1 MSLSANASSPIPA
14 SSAPLLQ
21 AEGVTV
27 RFDACERPFD
37 VVRDVSFTLHPG
49 RTLCLVG
56 ESGCGK
62 SMTALSLLRLIP
74 EPGRLAAGRILFEG
88 RDLAE
93 LSESAMERVRG
104 RDIGMIFQE
113 PMTSLN
119 PVIRVGEQV
128 AEPLMRHLRLSKKA
142 ALAEAVELF
151 RLVGIPAPDMR
162 VRDYPHQ
169 LSGGMRQR
177 VMIAMALACRP
188 KILIADEPTTAL
200 DVTIQAQILRLMNDL
215 QRENG
220 TSIIFITHDLGVIN
234 EMADDVVVMYCGQV
248 VEQASARVIFTDCK
262 MSHPYTEGLMMSIP
276 RIDNITHKLE
286 PIPGVVPHPLALP
299 KGCKF
304 APRCKYATKKCFE
317 EEPSLVE
324 VMPGQKIRCF
334 YPEKEVRT
342 SAEHQKALINH
353 ES

>member
-1 MSLSANASSPIPA
+1 MAEK
-14 SSAPLLQ
+14 LL
-21 AEGVTV
+21 EVKNLRTEFKRDKTWVTAV
-27 RFDACERPFD
+27 NN
-37 VVRDVSFTLHPG
+37 VSFSIQPG
-49 RTLCLVG
+49 EILGLVG

-62 SMTALSLLRLIP
+62 SVTSLSIMKLLARNSKISNG
-74 EPGRLAAGRILFEG
+74 EILLNG
-88 RDLAE
+88 KDLLKE
-93 LSESAMERVRG
+93 DKKGMRKIRG
-104 RDIGMIFQE
+104 REVAMIFQE
-113 PMTSLN
+113 PMNSLN
-119 PVIRVGEQV
+119 PC
-128 AEPLMRHLRLSKKA
+128 MRIEKQLTEAILLHNNFSKE
-142 ALAEAVELF
+142 EAHNRAFEVLKS
-151 RLVGIPAPDMR
+151 VGIPEPDMTLKS
-162 VRDYPHQ
+162 YPHQ